1 MPLQNLRLLALFG
14 LLALPACGR
23 DKAEKSVSVF
33 QALPNLPLP
42 PASEV
47 LSRSGT
53 PEALQITFRSALPP
67 ENLVEYYRTTL
78 SKGEWDLVGD
88 ETDAEG
94 ARVLYAER
102 DGPPMWVRIYPASG
116 AEGTIIEISGA
127 VPKAAAPGDSA
138 ADSTARPPA

>member
-1 MPLQNLRLLALFG
+1 MPLQNLRLLAFLG
-14 LLALPACGR
+14 LLALPACEG
-23 DKAEKSVSVF
+23 DKAEKTATVG
-33 QALPNLPLP
+33 QALPGIPLP
-42 PASEV
+42 PAAEV

-53 PEALQITFRSALPP
+53 AEALQITFRSVLPP
-67 ENLVEYYRTTL
+67 ANLIDYYRSTF
-78 SKGEWDLVGD
+78 SKGDWDLVSD

-116 AEGTIIEISGA
+116 GEGTIIEISGA

-138 ADSTARPPA
+138 ADSTARPRA